1 MHFTPWHSL
10 NPKIFQYEEQIIA
23 GETPDAH
30 WGQTFCLAE
39 KSINKVNGKWSCKIP
54 ANKKSQVTRRGYR
67 ITHSLKISSHIH
79 KLWKTWQNSF
89 NYRWALISFQW
100 LQINME
106 RTTNTTLYWPKVTWT
121 TVWPTYWS
129 CKLTIAQIQAWPEFF
144 LGNESP
150 QFFLFECGTYSEIR
164 KVSTIF
170 KTLEFYN
177 ISFKN
182 FSTKSISI
190 RLIELST
197 ISFIIFSLHTFTR
210 SLTES
215 HTVYGYR

>member
-54 ANKKSQVTRRGYR
+54 ASKKSQVTRRGYR
-67 ITHSLKISSHIH
+67 ITHSLKISSYIH

-89 NYRWALISFQW
+89 NYSYNYWWALISFQW

-144 LGNESP
+144 LGNESS

-164 KVSTIF
+164 EKFPPYLKSWNSVIYHL
-170 KTLEFYN
+170 K
-177 ISFKN
+177 ISQRN
-182 FSTKSISI
+182 PYPSD
-190 RLIELST
+190 L
-197 ISFIIFSLHTFTR
+197 
-210 SLTES
+210 
-215 HTVYGYR
+215 